1 MLKFAAALE
10 SEAPQICPLPAQAAD
25 ISATLKRLPVL
36 SLWLRRAAPRGLG
49 VQHGLKKSGL
59 SGTKAGS
66 QEVGKE

>member
-25 ISATLKRLPVL
+25 ASATLKWLPVL
-36 SLWLRRAAPRGLG
+36 SLWLRRRAAPRGLG
-49 VQHGLKKSGL
+49 VQHGLKKSCL

-66 QEVGKE
+66 